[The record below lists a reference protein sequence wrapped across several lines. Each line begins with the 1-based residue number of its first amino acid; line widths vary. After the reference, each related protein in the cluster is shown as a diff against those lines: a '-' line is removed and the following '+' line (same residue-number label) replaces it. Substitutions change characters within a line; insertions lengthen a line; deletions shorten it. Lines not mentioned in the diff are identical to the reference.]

1 MKKDVYEVLKNV
13 DKIYRGEATGF
24 LTNSTRVSIEER
36 LSKVNYNVF
45 KPFEEAEKT
54 ILYKDKYPRVRLFK
68 IICYKDEEIKHS
80 SIMGSLFGLNITGE
94 MFGDIIKYNDNFY
107 VYVLDSISDLVL
119 SEFKNVGNVYIK
131 LEEVDVDY
139 LNNFKREYERIELIV
154 SSLRIDTVISRLIRC
169 NRDLIF
175 DKVKDKEIFVNDV
188 CITKANGQLK
198 LGDVFSIKR
207 FGKFK
212 FREIL
217 GNTKKDNYI
226 IVIDKF
232 V

>member
-1 MKKDVYEVLKNV
+1 
-13 DKIYRGEATGF
+13 
-24 LTNSTRVSIEER
+24 
-36 LSKVNYNVF
+36 
-45 KPFEEAEKT
+45 
-54 ILYKDKYPRVRLFK
+54 
-68 IICYKDEEIKHS
+68 
-80 SIMGSLFGLNITGE
+80 MGSLFGLNITGE

-175 DKVKDKEIFVNDV
+175 DKVKDKDKFVNDV
-188 CITKANGQLK
+188 CITKTNGLLK

-207 FGKFK
+207 FGNFK

-217 GNTKKDNYI
+217 GNTKKDYYI